1 VSTPLRANQGFKK
14 KGDQAI
20 DIMIGDKNDISAPP
34 SITTIRSPTRN
45 EFFAAKAAT
54 AIPSVTGLGVHPYL
68 IDKLHFGKVAELASQ
83 VDGKLPR
90 QRKGAQF

>member
-1 VSTPLRANQGFKK
+1 
-14 KGDQAI
+14 
-20 DIMIGDKNDISAPP
+20 MIGDKNDIPAPS
-34 SITTIRSPTRN
+34 SITTIRSRTMN

-54 AIPSVTGLGVHPYL
+54 AILSATGLGVHPYL

-90 QRKGAQF
+90 QRKEAPF